1 MVSPT
6 RRPRGERERPST
18 AYKKTRKN
26 TAVRGCRKGADGAKA
41 PLGFCNHQQKNVVFL
56 VSSRKKQISPLLAP
70 PRKFLEKPPSAPLEK
85 NLPTPMLW
93 FMQQRATENL
103 NDAV

>member
-1 MVSPT
+1 VGAERGQMG
-6 RRPRGERERPST
+6 PRHPLDFEIIS
-18 AYKKTRKN
+18 
-26 TAVRGCRKGADGAKA
+26 
-41 PLGFCNHQQKNVVFL
+41 LGFCNHQQKNVVFL